1 MKSIQIR
8 EITTTG
14 KASVIVINPYFVRNL
29 VFNLIKLQNFAQFL
43 REYKAVDDTGAPVF
57 DREGSSSVRDEY
69 LSDIYNSVLP
79 FLQQIDDAI
88 IDKED
93 NLPTAAPSGAE

>member
-14 KASVIVINPYFVRNL
+14 KASVIVINPYLVRNL
-29 VFNLIKLQNFAQFL
+29 VFNLIKLQDFAQFL
-43 REYKAVDDTGAPVF
+43 RDSKRIDEQTDQPVF
-57 DREGSSSVRDEY
+57 VHGDSCYVPDDY
-69 LSDIYNSVLP
+69 LDDIYNSVFP

-88 IDKED
+88 TNNNPE
-93 NLPTAAPSGAE
+93 E